1 MGTWLDY
8 YYKAWTSEKPTKL
21 LAQFES
27 YRVKKPLFNN
37 ETYEQFGDDV
47 LAYWYYCSTMCKELG
62 FIATKIFS
70 ICVNSASH
78 ERVVTM
84 AQLRAD
90 IHQTENEKKR
100 KHESEKIKV
109 NITPPIIESDEQE
122 TGNTEQN
129 EAERIL
135 EDLQET
141 SNYIT
146 TEQDWTE
153 RLNEWNELLIEEERA
168 QNLNVT
174 EESLNCS
181 DNDLLNSYIHPA
193 INADAKW
200 NLRDLFI
207 RELERPEFISVS
219 SEFN

>member
-1 MGTWLDY
+1 
-8 YYKAWTSEKPTKL
+8 
-21 LAQFES
+21 
-27 YRVKKPLFNN
+27 
-37 ETYEQFGDDV
+37 
-47 LAYWYYCSTMCKELG
+47 
-62 FIATKIFS
+62 
-70 ICVNSASH
+70 H

-100 KHESEKIKV
+100 KRESEKIKV

-153 RLNEWNELLIEEERA
+153 RLNEWNELLMEEERA

>member
-27 YRVKKPLFNN
+27 YQVKKPPFNN

-47 LAYWYYCSTMCKELG
+47 LAYW
-62 FIATKIFS
+62 
-70 ICVNSASH
+70 
-78 ERVVTM
+78 
-84 AQLRAD
+84 
-90 IHQTENEKKR
+90 KR
-100 KHESEKIKV
+100 ESEKIKV

-153 RLNEWNELLIEEERA
+153 RLNEWNELLMEEERA